1 MGGLPTGLPLF
12 AGAPN
17 FASTA
22 AMVDPRCGVSTPVA
36 LTETWPSMANVSLK
50 AGAARAKATAI
61 TDNFNVASKHGFLL
75 TIGDSTVAAIYPP
88 LWQSQPLS
96 PAPDYV

>member
-1 MGGLPTGLPLF
+1 
-12 AGAPN
+12 
-17 FASTA
+17 
-22 AMVDPRCGVSTPVA
+22 MVEPRCGVSTPVA
-36 LTETWPSMANVSLK
+36 LTDTWPSMASVSLK
-50 AGAARAKATAI
+50 AGAASARAMA
-61 TDNFNVASKHGFLL
+61 NHGQLHVANKHGFLL